1 VIVDIEKAQWELRVT
16 KERETMFSRKSLLF
30 AALSICTGFLGVSTA
45 SAESQKCYTVA
56 SLQGNYAIV
65 ANYGANVAIALGIR
79 SYDGNGNLTGTFIV
93 NGPTA
98 GSTTGAR
105 TLTTGTQMGTYTVN
119 CDGTGKIFRVLT
131 TSAGSVTQV
140 DDFVITEAVVLGRH
154 LLATSIK
161 DAVETPSAIVPGGI
175 FVTRTQTRLPDDYT
189 PDPDR
194 D

>member
-1 VIVDIEKAQWELRVT
+1 
-16 KERETMFSRKSLLF
+16 MFSKKSLLV
-30 AALSICTGFLGVSTA
+30 AVQVLISTGFIGVSAA
-45 SAESQKCYTVA
+45 SAEDQKCYTLA

-65 ANYGANVAIALGIR
+65 ANYGANVAIALGTR
-79 SYDGNGNLTGTFIV
+79 SYDGNGNLTGTFLV

-105 TLTTGTQMGTYTVN
+105 TLTTGTQIGTYTVN
-119 CDGTGKIFRVLT
+119 CNGTGQFLRVLT

-140 DDFVITEAVVLGRH
+140 DDFVITEAIVLGRH
-154 LLATSIK
+154 LIATSIK

-175 FVTRTQTRLPDDYT
+175 FVTRTQTRLPDDNRS
-189 PDPDR
+189 DADH

>member
-1 VIVDIEKAQWELRVT
+1 
-16 KERETMFSRKSLLF
+16 MFSKNSPFVPAVLL
-30 AALSICTGFLGVSTA
+30 LMGGLGVSA
-45 SAESQKCYTVA
+45 VGAQSQKCYTLE

-65 ANYGANVAIALGIR
+65 ADYGANVAIALGAR
-79 SYDGNGNLTGTFIV
+79 SYDGNGNLTGTFLV

-119 CDGTGKIFRVLT
+119 CNGTGKFFRVLT

-140 DDFVITEAVVLGRH
+140 DDFVITSAILLGRH
-154 LLATSIK
+154 LLATSIR
-161 DAVETPSAIVPGGI
+161 DAQETPSAIVPGGI

-189 PDPDR
+189 SDPDR